1 MKIYAR
7 MCQENEEDELII
19 FFIPGERLIQLQEI
33 CVSNGLSEAVITMPT
48 YVRHAWPETVPPDGF
63 VSAETRAEW
72 AAGRFEDIEFSDH
85 RNVDLSQSLLEVLHV
100 GANGAVHI
108 ELRGGPAGEWW
119 SEGLDL
125 KEIARYAEV

>member
-7 MCQENEEDELII
+7 MCQENEEDELIV
-19 FFIPGERLIQLQEI
+19 FFIPKERLFQLREI
-33 CVSNGLSEAVITMPT
+33 CVANGLSEACIEMPT
-48 YVRHAWPETVPPDGF
+48 YVRHAWPETIPSDGF
-63 VSAETRAEW
+63 VSVETRSEW

-85 RNVDLSQSLLEVLHV
+85 RNVDLSQSLLETLHV

-108 ELRGGPAGEWW
+108 ECRGGPAGEWW

-125 KEIARYAEV
+125 QEIATYAEV